1 MGGNPYACT
10 SNPVSLSPG
19 QNALLVVRLDITPA
33 QAKAM
38 DCKVRNTASITHA
51 PGGSDH
57 NTNPGDDNAVAIAN
71 VPAELCDPPAEKTN
85 LKITKLPLGCFKI
98 AGNKIRCGYHVRV
111 RNTGPG
117 VYNDNI
123 KFTDQVPPGTTATF
137 SSAKFDACP
146 GGPPTYT
153 CTTTAPVSLN
163 SGQSVLVVAR
173 VDMPVNVAKQMD
185 CKVRNR
191 VHITYAPVG
200 NKNTDAGDEHASVLA
215 TVPAEICDQPQPAN
229 LKVTKVA
236 NPQLCTKVAQ
246 GWRCGYDITVENT
259 GPGVYKDWIELKET
273 LPAEPVTASWNL
285 GWNCQGTGGAGAICK
300 SLVNLT
306 LQPTQHVVLKLN
318 VTFSDAD
325 VIQRSCRL
333 PNIVEITHVA
343 GGPENT
349 NPADDKAGAVAFVPE
364 EFCNGVTNLALQKTT
379 YGGGIPPDCPLVGNA
394 TWCRKF
400 RIAVYNT
407 GPGTFNGPIKVVDL
421 LPPGG
426 VTLSLD
432 GVVGPWSCNNATKTC
447 QTNGNVVLKPN
458 DNNDIVFF
466 NASVSGDDNVA
477 RTLNCK
483 LNNWA
488 RIVGPVGA
496 PQNIQAADDQDHA
509 AYDLP
514 ARMCHRVEPAS
525 QVCPPGFRWTGDR
538 CSRGPG
544 LVTLPGCP
552 DGQWLNKGHCCP
564 VGEVWTGRR
573 CAEPPRKECP
583 EGTTGKWPNCR
594 EVEQPKQCP
603 EGTTGKWPN
612 CRKVEEPKKCPEGT
626 IGKWPS
632 CRKVEEPKR
641 CPEGTTGK
649 WPNCRKVEEPKKC
662 PEGTTGKWPN
672 CRRPEPPK
680 CPKGMIGTPPNCK
693 RLVPEKC
700 PTGMVGK
707 PPNCRKLEVKPL
719 PKLTR
724 ASKQKSR
731 SKQVQR

>member
-1 MGGNPYACT
+1 M
-10 SNPVSLSPG
+10 
-19 QNALLVVRLDITPA
+19 
-33 QAKAM
+33 
-38 DCKVRNTASITHA
+38 
-51 PGGSDH
+51 
-57 NTNPGDDNAVAIAN
+57 
-71 VPAELCDPPAEKTN
+71 
-85 LKITKLPLGCFKI
+85 
-98 AGNKIRCGYHVRV
+98 
-111 RNTGPG
+111 
-117 VYNDNI
+117 
-123 KFTDQVPPGTTATF
+123 
-137 SSAKFDACP
+137 
-146 GGPPTYT
+146 
-153 CTTTAPVSLN
+153 
-163 SGQSVLVVAR
+163 
-173 VDMPVNVAKQMD
+173 
-185 CKVRNR
+185 
-191 VHITYAPVG
+191 
-200 NKNTDAGDEHASVLA
+200 
-215 TVPAEICDQPQPAN
+215 
-229 LKVTKVA
+229 
-236 NPQLCTKVAQ
+236 
-246 GWRCGYDITVENT
+246 
-259 GPGVYKDWIELKET
+259 
-273 LPAEPVTASWNL
+273 
-285 GWNCQGTGGAGAICK
+285 
-300 SLVNLT
+300 
-306 LQPTQHVVLKLN
+306 
-318 VTFSDAD
+318 
-325 VIQRSCRL
+325 

-343 GGPENT
+343 GGAENT

-394 TWCRKF
+394 TWCRRF

-466 NASVSGDDNVA
+466 NANVSGDDNVA

-594 EVEQPKQCP
+594 EVKSLRSARKARPASGPTAERWRSPRSAPKARSASGP
-603 EGTTGKWPN
+603 AAARW
-612 CRKVEEPKKCPEGT
+612 RS
-626 IGKWPS
+626 PS
-632 CRKVEEPKR
+632 NAPTV
-641 CPEGTTGK
+641 
-649 WPNCRKVEEPKKC
+649 
-662 PEGTTGKWPN
+662 
-672 CRRPEPPK
+672 
-680 CPKGMIGTPPNCK
+680 
-693 RLVPEKC
+693 RLASG
-700 PTGMVGK
+700 PTAA
-707 PPNCRKLEVKPL
+707 R
-719 PKLTR
+719 
-724 ASKQKSR
+724 SR
-731 SKQVQR
+731 SRRNAPKAPQASGRTASGRSHPSARRA